1 MTLLDHLPS
10 LRRAAAQRIS
20 ADLWPHSTIVDELG
34 RLCLGGVPIA
44 DVAAEFG
51 TPTNLLDEV
60 ELRDRLHSQHAAGD
74 LVPLLAAKS
83 LPTTVM
89 SWVDDEGI
97 GLAIGSGADLAAA
110 RAAGVDP
117 TRMVVHARGLSHDDL
132 VLAASV
138 APGRL
143 VVESTMDVA
152 YLCGRTSG
160 RQRILVGAPDGAPDP
175 AVVERVLREPGLEL
189 VGFHSRP
196 DDDVERSVRRLFSAM
211 RATRRDHGRFLTEV
225 HLTFDSDP
233 VTAFVDDALDA
244 ACAATRLARPRVVLE
259 TGCSAVTFA
268 GVTACR
274 VASVISPAGSPR
286 IVVVDAGVLPP
297 SDGVVALANRHPL
310 STAERVT
317 VTAGETEI
325 ARNIL
330 LPCDIHAGD
339 LLAVARS
346 CAADGSPVVAVRGGT
361 TTALTRRLLVE
372 EVLAR
377 DLGYSARAGTTST
390 SVG

>member
-20 ADLWPHSTIVDELG
+20 ADLWPHGTVVDELG
-34 RLCLGGVPIA
+34 RLCLGGVPIT

-51 TPTNLLDEV
+51 TPTHLLDEV
-60 ELRDRLHSQHAAGD
+60 EVRDRLHSQQAACD
-74 LVPLLAAKS
+74 LVPVLAARF

-89 SWVDDEGI
+89 RWVDDEGI
-97 GLAIGSGADLAAA
+97 GLAVRSGADLAAA
-110 RAAGVDP
+110 RAAYVDP
-117 TRMVVHARGLSHDDL
+117 ARMVVHARSLSHDDL

-160 RQRILVGAPDGAPDP
+160 RQRVLVGAPDGAPDP

-259 TGCSAVTFA
+259 TGCAAVTFA

-286 IVVVDAGVLPP
+286 IVVVDAGVTNPA
-297 SDGVVALANRHPL
+297 DGAMALANRHPL

-317 VTAGETEI
+317 VTAGETVI
-325 ARNIL
+325 ARDIL

-339 LLAVARS
+339 VLAVARS
-346 CAADGSPVVAVRGGT
+346 CAAAGSPVVAARGGM
-361 TTALTRRLLVE
+361 TTALTRRVLVE
-372 EVLAR
+372 EVLAH
-377 DLGYSARAGTTST
+377 DLGYSARTGTTNT